1 MTSFVKKVLAERM
14 GGKRPSAVRAVA
26 TAGAVGAAA
35 AGITY
40 RVLRG

>member
-1 MTSFVKKVLAERM
+1 MSGFVKQVFVDRV
-14 GGKRPSAVRAVA
+14 GGKRPGPARALVAA
-26 TAGAVGAAA
+26 TAVGVAA

>member
-1 MTSFVKKVLAERM
+1 MTGMVKRVLTERAR
-14 GGKRPSAVRAVA
+14 GKQPSAPRAMVA
-26 TAGAVGAAA
+26 AAALGVAA

>member
-1 MTSFVKKVLAERM
+1 MTGIIKRAVSERIH
-14 GGKRPSAVRAVA
+14 GKRPNPARAIV
-26 TAGAVGAAA
+26 TAAAMGVAA

>member
-1 MTSFVKKVLAERM
+1 MTGMVKRVLAERA
-14 GGKRPSAVRAVA
+14 GGNRPSAPRAIVVA
-26 TAGAVGAAA
+26 AAAGVAA

>member
-1 MTSFVKKVLAERM
+1 MKGVIK
-14 GGKRPSAVRAVA
+14 RAVSERISGKKPNPA
-26 TAGAVGAAA
+26 RAIVTAAAAGVAA

>member
-1 MTSFVKKVLAERM
+1 MAGMVKRVLAERA
-14 GGKRPSAVRAVA
+14 GGKRPSVPRAIA
-26 TAGAVGAAA
+26 TAAALGVAA